1 MKTQRSFDNLLIQLI
16 ESEEKL
22 CFLEYRTK
30 NIFKLDMIAK
40 TLAQIIKKYQKL
52 EVKHPEPTIPKLLF

>member
-1 MKTQRSFDNLLIQLI
+1 MQLTQSP
-16 ESEEKL
+16 
-22 CFLEYRTK
+22 K

-52 EVKHPEPTIPKLLF
+52 EVKHPEPTIPKLLL